1 MVVED
6 KTSNNLAT
14 QKMFLLISPPEVG
27 GGVYLH
33 PKL

>member
-14 QKMFLLISPPEVG
+14 QKMFLLINPPEVG